1 MPHLH
6 IEKFKDI
13 EYPQVKDEV
22 TFNFVAINSNHD
34 DEKLISVT
42 VEDEDFFLLV
52 KDEKDRSLLKS
63 DKLTRPASIYNVH
76 RALLASSP
84 GQHRKDHSQD
94 CHHPHSCERPQ
105 TTLAVYAFVR
115 CPQPKVMVE
124 MGHAA
129 HQWPKPDRHSRPLY

>member
-52 KDEKDRSLLKS
+52 KDEKDRR
-63 DKLTRPASIYNVH
+63 DKEAKEQKDRQDDYKPA
-76 RALLASSP
+76 P
-84 GQHRKDHSQD
+84 
-94 CHHPHSCERPQ
+94 E
-105 TTLAVYAFVR
+105 
-115 CPQPKVMVE
+115 
-124 MGHAA
+124 
-129 HQWPKPDRHSRPLY
+129 